1 MSAVATRLRRAQESR
16 GSPPEACD
24 DDSCRS
30 DTPPNESEE
39 GSEMRD
45 RCLPDNIK
53 SRQSCLKVFIE
64 DRKPAVHSQSARR
77 DVLGQ
82 VLHSQ
87 QIHAVAGGAENMV
100 YQERV
105 ASIEACFDRAA
116 RRCPPLGDP

>member
-64 DRKPAVHSQSARR
+64 DRKPAVHSVRPTRR
-77 DVLGQ
+77 PRPGTALATDPRGSRWRREYGPPKASRLDQGVLR
-82 VLHSQ
+82 S
-87 QIHAVAGGAENMV
+87 
-100 YQERV
+100 
-105 ASIEACFDRAA
+105 CRA
-116 RRCPPLGDP
+116 